1 MAGRVNQHSL
11 VVPDLSSGEPSPSVA
26 PSQEQEAAQQSA
38 LDTLYRD
45 HREQLA
51 AHLRKAFGDGP
62 PDPDDVAQE
71 AFHRLMRQESLDHV
85 KNLKAFLWRTAR
97 NILLSQKR
105 NIETRSRF
113 DYEIEHLFFAAESP
127 ALTPERVLIVQDQLR
142 RVAEVL
148 DKMPARRRKAFLW
161 NKVEDMTLTEIGK
174 RLGIHRRAVAR
185 HVAQAAYEIDTA
197 LLEVSED

>member
-1 MAGRVNQHSL
+1 MAGRINHRSFE
-11 VVPDLSSGEPSPSVA
+11 VPALSSGEPSSLGA
-26 PSQEQEAAQQSA
+26 PSTGKGSCQNIA
-38 LDTLYRD
+38 LDSLYRD
-45 HREQLA
+45 HRDQLS

-97 NILLSQKR
+97 HVLLSQKR

-127 ALTPERVLIVQDQLR
+127 ASTPERVLIVREQLR

-148 DKMPARRRKAFLW
+148 QKMPERRRKAFLW
-161 NKVEDMTLTEIGK
+161 NKVENMTLTEIGK
-174 RLGIHRRAVAR
+174 RLGINRRAVAR
-185 HVAQAAYEIDTA
+185 HVTQAAYELDTA
-197 LLEVSED
+197 LLEASED